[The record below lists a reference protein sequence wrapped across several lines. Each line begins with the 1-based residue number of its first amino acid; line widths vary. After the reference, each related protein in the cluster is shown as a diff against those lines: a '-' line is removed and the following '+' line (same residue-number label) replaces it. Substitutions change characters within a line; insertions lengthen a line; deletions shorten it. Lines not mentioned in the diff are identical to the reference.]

1 MTDKTSGPV
10 EKSGIAFILI
20 IVSLLWYPDEI
31 FELLVEETDEIG
43 NFRIKPF
50 FYFNF
55 SQKKYFT

>member
-31 FELLVEETDEIG
+31 FELLVEETDEIYLK
-43 NFRIKPF
+43 NRFI
-50 FYFNF
+50 YF
-55 SQKKYFT
+55 